1 MSKFY
6 DQAPKEVR
14 ARVDALFAKHYPQ
27 FKTIGLRI
35 DLLVAKFDDEDED
48 GSAIKLHGYPCKAVV
63 RITSAKER
71 AAGRGDAE
79 ITIDEKIYEGM
90 TEEERDA
97 LLDHEIYHLQL
108 KTVSGIPQQD
118 AHNRPVLKMR
128 LHDHEFGWFDE
139 IAKRHGEHSSEV
151 QQANAFRSKAGQ
163 QCFGWDLPGK
173 VSKAK
178 STA

>member
-6 DQAPKEVR
+6 DLAPDEVR
-14 ARVDALFAKHYPQ
+14 TRVDALLAKHYPQ

-35 DLLVAKFDDEDED
+35 DLLIAKFDDDND
-48 GSAIKLHGYPCKAVV
+48 GESAVMLHGYPCKAVV

-79 ITIDEKIYEGM
+79 ITIDEKIYEEM

-97 LLDHEIYHLQL
+97 LLDHELYHLQL
-108 KTVSGIPQQD
+108 KTKDGMPLSD

-128 LHDHEFGWFDE
+128 LHDHQFGWFDE
-139 IAKRHGEHSSEV
+139 IARRHGGHSSEV
-151 QQANAFRSKAGQ
+151 QQANAFRAKSGQ

-173 VSKAK
+173 VSQAKAA
-178 STA
+178 T